1 MVLPIWHGGAIPG
14 PGPRPVRLIPWA
26 GVRTISA
33 PDYYFDSRRWALLL
47 IHPDRKFEVVV
58 PSVTQ
63 AQRVVSV
70 LVADQSRMV
79 SQLLASSLARKS
91 RFKILGTAVEAE
103 QALQILNREQ
113 AEVAVIAVNL
123 KDGPLSGFSLLT
135 QLRTAHPRTRTIV
148 LLDSPD
154 DDLVVNA
161 FRSGARGV
169 FCRSGSVKML
179 CKCIYA
185 VHQGQIWANT
195 LQMQV
200 ILGALEAQVPAR
212 TGNTRPKQENLL
224 SKREREVLACVADGL
239 KNREIARRLQL
250 SEHTVKNYL
259 FRLCDKVGSSG
270 RVELMLYALTRGEV
284 DGAQADHGG
293 SDAIE
298 AAVV

>member
-1 MVLPIWHGGAIPG
+1 LGLAVG
-14 PGPRPVRLIPWA
+14 
-26 GVRTISA
+26 S
-33 PDYYFDSRRWALLL
+33 
-47 IHPDRKFEVVV
+47 DRKFEVVV
-58 PSVTQ
+58 PSASQ

-103 QALQILNREQ
+103 QALQILGRET
-113 AEVAVIAVNL
+113 AEVAVVAVNL

-135 QLRTAHPRTRTIV
+135 QLRIAHPLTRTIV

-200 ILGALEAQVPAR
+200 ILGALVAQMPTRA
-212 TGNTRPKQENLL
+212 GNASPKQENLL

-270 RVELMLYALTRGEV
+270 RVELMLYALTRGES
-284 DGAQADHGG
+284 DGAQPDHGG